1 MQLLYSKIYVD
12 CYFSLFTC
20 SNFYYQKIYYCESKK
35 KKFHN
40 SYSFPKIY
48 FSLPKKSHSDL
59 DSLSLPCSSSRLE
72 CSSKGRI
79 DGVVDGKIRLSCHF
93 YIAFTFLLVPSP
105 RASRANT
112 RHARIPRG
120 GTLSTNAYFSDNRFV
135 LVTTSRKTHC
145 VAQSWLETQYLS
157 GHYDPT
163 SVFAD

>member
-1 MQLLYSKIYVD
+1 MIVILL
-12 CYFSLFTC
+12 FSLVQIFITRK
-20 SNFYYQKIYYCESKK
+20 SITANLKK